1 MTLVDIYARRNH
13 FSKSI
18 EHLKDILLPY
28 QEKLEDEIETAI
40 KSILHFS
47 EGGEMNDAQMKV
59 SLLDIVEKVKK
70 AHYMYDC
77 QPDVWL
83 F

>member
-28 QEKLEDEIETAI
+28 QEKLEDELETAI
-40 KSILHFS
+40 TSILQIS
-47 EGGEMNDAQMKV
+47 ESGEVNDAQMKLK
-59 SLLDIVEKVKK
+59 LLGIVEKVKK
-70 AHYMYDC
+70 AHYM
-77 QPDVWL
+77 
-83 F
+83 